1 MVILFQLGEFVLF
14 FIFIQLII
22 RLEESHQAILFPFYH
37 CILFINRKVESSDQL
52 SVFPGLVD
60 VELVI
65 EFSVTWQEINNQR
78 HSAYKQQ

>member
-1 MVILFQLGEFVLF
+1 MEGRIPFRFVWYSLSAWRLRLFLF
-14 FIFIQLII
+14 FIQLII

-65 EFSVTWQEINNQR
+65 EFSVTWQE
-78 HSAYKQQ
+78 